1 MPDISNLNYQ
11 ELHDLRAAVSERM
24 KDMRDTGITQLRASI
39 AEQAQLLGVDLA
51 DLLPKKRRGRRQ
63 KLVDEE

>member
-11 ELHDLRAAVSERM
+11 ELHELRVAVSDRM
-24 KDMRDTGITQLRASI
+24 KDMRESGITQLRATI

-51 DLLPKKRRGRRQ
+51 DLLPKKKRARRQ
-63 KLVDEE
+63 KQVDGE